1 MKDLKPT
8 FNYSSF
14 RSHRLSKIV
23 WYIMPKFLLHLLAC
37 SMAKISGL
45 EIVRSVVKGN
55 YGYIT
60 KIFQK
65 IIALIN
71 LGFDQ
76 NRAYELAASKISI
89 SYLKEFILRFAQA
102 MRIGEE
108 AETFFTREYMAF
120 ISTFKS
126 NFDRTIVTLHRLS
139 EAHSAMLSSS
149 VLIMAIMVFAS
160 MIWGLSQQSIM
171 GTVLAVVGIQFTM
184 AYVFY
189 ALSPR
194 EHVISHDA
202 RPEKLSILMRLSR
215 MTTIILLVVSLTAI
229 SINILGVLNMM
240 LTSIA
245 VIGISSLAA
254 LIGWLGNKWIVK
266 VKSYDRR
273 FPEFISTVAA
283 GLSSLGSSLKRAMD
297 DLIKIDFGPLNS
309 IIKRMKARLDVDVN
323 EDLCWKLFQSET
335 GSDLIVSHTTIFNEA
350 IKLGAP
356 ISKVGESVS
365 NSAITLLDARRK
377 IEEISAFLKGIMLP
391 LQPAL
396 YAIMGLVLVIINS
409 FSEVVSSFS
418 QMKLPMVI
426 INAPNGEHL
435 QGVFLMVLTAISI
448 ANALILHFANGQT
461 PFIFTYYIGL
471 FLAAGWV
478 AFFATYNFVG
488 GALKSI
494 GLQSIIVGG
503 G

>member
-8 FNYSSF
+8 FNYSSLK
-14 RSHRLSKIV
+14 SLGLSKTV

-37 SMAKISGL
+37 SMAKISSL
-45 EIVRSVVKGN
+45 EIVRSAAKGN
-55 YGYIT
+55 YGHIT
-60 KIFQK
+60 KILQK

-89 SYLKEFILRFAQA
+89 SYLKDFILRFAQA
-102 MRIGEE
+102 IRIGEE
-108 AETFFTREYMAF
+108 AEAFFTREYMAF

-126 NFDRTIVTLHRLS
+126 RFDRTMVTLHRLS
-139 EAHSAMLSSS
+139 EAHSAILSSS

-160 MIWGLSQQSIM
+160 MIWGLSQQPVMS
-171 GTVLAVVGIQFTM
+171 TVLAVVGVQFTM

-189 ALSPR
+189 TLSPR

-202 RPEKLSILMRLSR
+202 RPQKLLALMKLSR
-215 MTTIILLVVSLTAI
+215 TVTIMLLIISFTAI
-229 SINILGVLNMM
+229 GLNILGVLNIM
-240 LTSIA
+240 LTSFA
-245 VIGISSLAA
+245 VIGIGGLAA
-254 LIGWLGNKWIVK
+254 FIGWLGNKWITK
-266 VKSYDRR
+266 IKAYDKR

-283 GLSSLGSSLKRAMD
+283 GLSSLGSSLKRVMD
-297 DLIKIDFGPLNS
+297 DLIKIDFGPLNNV
-309 IIKRMKARLDVDVN
+309 IKRMKARLDIDVDEN
-323 EDLCWKLFQSET
+323 LCWKLFQNET

-365 NSAITLLDARRK
+365 NSAITLLDIRRR
-377 IEEISAFLKGIMLP
+377 IEEIAAFLKGIMLP

-418 QMKLPMVI
+418 QMELPMII
-426 INAPNGEHL
+426 INIPSGTNL
-435 QGVFLMVLTAISI
+435 QGVFVMVLTAISI
-448 ANALILHFANGQT
+448 ANALILYFVNGQI
-461 PFIFTYYIGL
+461 PFVFTYYAGL
-471 FLAAGWV
+471 FLAAGW
-478 AFFATYNFVG
+478 ATFFATYNFVG
-488 GALKSI
+488 EVLKSI
-494 GLQSIIVGG
+494 GFQSIIIGG